1 MIESSIFCSEL
12 LFEGIIYIIIHLP
25 AACHHSS
32 EVEHSFHKRV
42 VRGSNP
48 LGGTGFGRRI
58 SNCEYGMKNVKVLF
72 TLSGIVQK
80 HLRRGTKLGYPTAN
94 MKVYM
99 NAPDGIFV
107 GYVTLDST
115 RYQAIIFIGKP
126 LTFDEYDKKA
136 EVYILDFERDIY
148 GTHIDVTVLEKLRDN
163 QKFDSHELLIKQM
176 QKDEIQAREFFSTIN
191 K

>member
-1 MIESSIFCSEL
+1 
-12 LFEGIIYIIIHLP
+12 
-25 AACHHSS
+25 
-32 EVEHSFHKRV
+32 
-42 VRGSNP
+42 
-48 LGGTGFGRRI
+48 
-58 SNCEYGMKNVKVLF
+58 MKNVKVLF

>member
-1 MIESSIFCSEL
+1 
-12 LFEGIIYIIIHLP
+12 
-25 AACHHSS
+25 
-32 EVEHSFHKRV
+32 
-42 VRGSNP
+42 
-48 LGGTGFGRRI
+48 
-58 SNCEYGMKNVKVLF
+58 MKNVKVLF

-163 QKFDSHELLIKQM
+163 QKFDS
-176 QKDEIQAREFFSTIN
+176 
-191 K
+191 